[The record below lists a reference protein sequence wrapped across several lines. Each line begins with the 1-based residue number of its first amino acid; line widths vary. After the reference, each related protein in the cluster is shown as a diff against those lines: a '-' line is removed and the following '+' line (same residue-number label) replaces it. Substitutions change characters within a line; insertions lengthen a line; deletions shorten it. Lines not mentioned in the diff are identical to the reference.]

1 MALDYS
7 FINDSEPEEESS
19 LLDYSF
25 LSDEKP
31 EEQPEKKPF
40 VNDRTVVE
48 SVVDRVGDTAI
59 DLAKGTIGLGQSVVG
74 LGSLATG
81 GLLSD
86 GMRSLGYEPE
96 EASKFLSDMYS
107 DARKDEEQNIKDAKG
122 FYDTAKAIVTQP
134 GALVGKVAET
144 APMMLGSIA
153 LARSFAAKAY
163 ASAYSAS
170 IASGASATVATKV
183 ALEAS
188 VKAGTIAASTA
199 EGAQQAGNSF
209 DGYMAEGI
217 EIGRAYVASIGSGI
231 TTGLQ
236 SFFGGKLG
244 QKIGLG
250 DIEAGVSARGGI
262 VGRSV
267 KGGAQ
272 EGLLEEMP
280 QSAYEQAWDN
290 YANERPLMQDVD
302 KAAGTGLVV
311 GSAAGGAF
319 SALRKP
325 NTENQEEPEQNDQ
338 TEQPVELFT
347 PTHRAGGGQDVQTVT
362 RRGNIVPDTYIN
374 QAGEVFRDSNA
385 VEVVAP
391 DLEMDAN
398 VQAERI
404 RAEVFG
410 DTDINIDTSQ
420 VEEIDILPVAYPESE
435 DVVGEEIDILP
446 TTYPDLE
453 GVISEEI
460 DILPMPEVQGGRGI
474 VGGQIE
480 GPNVLPGTSMEPE
493 ALDVKPGGMVMG
505 EINIEDLPFQE
516 FPGTQSTPE
525 SEVENV
531 EQSGLIRSQMPS
543 EAVEQDQSI
552 LNWDTTNRSRRTDE
566 WFEGGMANTDTIEG
580 FNDAAENGGNEL
592 ESHGMGKEATL
603 TGAVEN
609 LLNLITNGT
618 DPTRGRNS
626 YGFLDTAPLTS
637 SENVG
642 AGLGTASGTSYRTGP
657 LIMVARPGERI
668 GGDMSGVGA
677 VLVNNAHPEAVTS
690 IRDSIHKIR
699 PDILVETYSEAGSVS
714 KQLTSSAETA
724 PVTAEAITA
733 TSEAITQASNEAATS
748 PANSL
753 PEPTEKQKEAGNYKK
768 ATIDASIVPWL
779 SGMDIA
785 IENPAGSKR
794 KPEWD
799 ALKNDYGYF
808 KGSDAFDGDEVDVF
822 IGPDMAT
829 KPENIFVIDQV
840 DPETGKPDEHKI
852 ILGVDNAEDAKKIYL
867 DNYEKGW
874 NGLGDIVEYQF
885 DDFKTKLKDGY
896 FKNSTPGR
904 KLFNKKPAAKTKTEE
919 TFGPKAGQEA
929 EPVKAPPGTGSERAN
944 KQSEFAKKKTKER
957 LAPDPDS
964 DDLITYIRKLGGIN
978 TDVESDVRGRLSQL
992 NDNNRTIGLPS
1003 IEQKNGKGLTL
1014 DVLGESLIEA
1024 GYLKADPNIGN
1035 GVDKDA
1041 LLELLFDAESGPVY
1055 SITGQEVAAKQEA
1068 EDLYQQ
1074 MLEEEIESDS
1084 IDFGFDASDLN
1095 DLPLETTPVNPEIS
1109 GLIEQADN
1117 INPGATFDIITQD
1130 ITDAETI
1137 LQLKQLIENPNE
1149 TEQANESTSAS
1160 AEATANVSQTES
1172 QVDDSQNPE
1181 ESPDF
1186 DLSDQVSLA
1195 QQISDAK
1202 RTKDDKRNE
1211 TSQGE
1216 PSLSQS
1222 GSDLFSNGGELEADL
1237 FSEPESKP
1245 EAVKKTPEDE
1255 KPVYEDPIMGPI
1267 DATIDKISDGGL
1279 KVDEFQSSYKML
1291 IDNEQSIKEGLSKL
1305 TKPQLI
1311 AKYNVGRYEQDKKAR
1326 VVDAAYDDLKN
1337 DFLRPTATD
1346 TGFIITSYS
1355 FDKVERQQ
1363 KELDRIMAIT
1373 QEMIDG
1379 YAEKVAK
1386 SKVDYKAKLDE
1397 SSKGMKNPETIQD
1410 YKNILNKLGTDAGV
1424 KTFSEARSL
1433 MPLDQRLKFDNL
1445 VAKESRSKRVFTKDE
1460 QRTRVNS
1467 GSQMVEGEIIE
1478 TTHTKKGHDLFVVQ
1492 LAERVDKE
1500 DFLTLK
1506 NSSKKIGGYYSSYR
1520 GNGATPGFTFTEK
1533 EQAEAFIKLAAGDTS
1548 QATEVAQDRVDSFK
1562 DDRSQSSVE
1571 RLRDMAG
1578 KLDDRG
1584 NTALN
1589 ADRKTN
1595 TSKRAGQAASAI
1607 DKAEGEI
1614 AMAETMNNIANG
1626 IENGDI
1632 QFLDQVR
1639 TKTQID
1645 MLDTF
1650 VHVGKSSEAIAI
1662 HDGDYKKQ
1670 ENMRQQPATSE
1681 TVEYIEFPTY
1691 RVWRS
1696 DLARLGRELQQL
1708 SGTKLLGNRLLK
1720 IADDSSKQYEMF
1732 AKENINK
1739 VSVFYKKDAT
1749 DAVFKTKKEADI
1761 TIQTSGFGGQAISL
1775 KVKNGKHQVVMSPSE
1790 AQRRGVWTGGTD
1802 TRVSINQD
1810 FAQEII
1816 AKVNRK
1822 QIRVP
1827 WQLENSNDKRKR
1839 LRSMNIET
1847 AAEFRSALQ
1856 EYVGLRKQQNAP
1868 DKIKEMERSMVGRQK
1883 DGLDFFPTPAFIA
1896 DEMIEAADIQ
1906 EGMTVLEPSAGMG
1919 HIAEQIRSSGVEP
1932 DVIEMSNK
1940 RVELLEA
1947 KGFNVVGRD
1956 FMEFTGTGTSVP
1968 SNMDEMKSLVT
1979 DINKSTTKLDKLNA
1993 RQSDRIK
2000 NEGRSRPRS
2009 TTYSA
2014 QSSTEAEFR
2023 DKKKKELSKLIRA
2036 AIENGGNVPDN
2047 ILDVAGPGW
2056 EYVDGKYSPLP
2067 EQFGKGKLYDRII
2080 MNPPFS
2086 DRRDSQH
2093 IKHAY
2098 DLLKPGGRLVSIAG
2112 EGVFFGNDKK
2122 AKAFRDWVDSVG
2134 GTDEKLDEGT
2144 FNDPSLP
2151 VSTGVNTRMLVID
2164 KGETMFRMEDAD
2176 PYLSMRGK
2184 DISYEVE
2191 VEETGEIYTV
2201 TSDAAETMTDIDNR
2215 ISVLE
2220 QLRDCI

>member
-86 GMRSLGYEPE
+86 GMRSLGYKPE
-96 EASKFLSDMYS
+96 ESSKFLSDMYS

-325 NTENQEEPEQNDQ
+325 NAENQEEPEQNDQ

-404 RAEVFG
+404 RSEVFDAQSDAG
-410 DTDINIDTSQ
+410 VDADVQRAITNLGEGNS
-420 VEEIDILPVAYPESE
+420 VEISVNGERVAPIEN
-435 DVVGEEIDILP
+435 P
-446 TTYPDLE
+446 N
-453 GVISEEI
+453 
-460 DILPMPEVQGGRGI
+460 RGI

-505 EINIEDLPFQE
+505 DINIEDLPFQE
-516 FPGTQSTPE
+516 LPGTQSTPE

-543 EAVEQDQSI
+543 ETVEQDQSI
-552 LNWDTTNRSRRTDE
+552 LNWDTTNRSRRTDA

-626 YGFLDTAPLTS
+626 DGFLDTAPLTS

-657 LIMVARPGERI
+657 LIIVARPGERI

-714 KQLTSSAETA
+714 KQLTSQNVPNVPNVPKRDQTSLNVPTETA
-724 PVTAEAITA
+724 PVTAEAITS

-748 PANSL
+748 PTNSL

-904 KLFNKKPAAKTKTEE
+904 KLFNKKPTAKTKTEE

-944 KQSEFAKKKTKER
+944 KQSEFAKKKSKER
-957 LAPDPDS
+957 LAPDPDN
-964 DDLITYIRKLGGIN
+964 DDLISYIRKLGGIN
-978 TDVESDVRGRLSQL
+978 TDLESDVRGRLSQL

-1003 IEQKNGKGLTL
+1003 IEQKKGKGLTL

-1084 IDFGFDASDLN
+1084 VYFGFDASDLN

-1117 INPGATFDIITQD
+1117 INPGATFDIITRD

-1172 QVDDSQNPE
+1172 QVDDSE
-1181 ESPDF
+1181 ESKQSETFGLTDE
-1186 DLSDQVSLA
+1186 VSQSQKTA
-1195 QQISDAK
+1195 DAK
-1202 RTKDDKRNE
+1202 RAKDDQRNKA
-1211 TSQGE
+1211 SQGE

-1222 GSDLFSNGGELEADL
+1222 GSDLFSNDGRLED
-1237 FSEPESKP
+1237 
-1245 EAVKKTPEDE
+1245 
-1255 KPVYEDPIMGPI
+1255 
-1267 DATIDKISDGGL
+1267 
-1279 KVDEFQSSYKML
+1279 
-1291 IDNEQSIKEGLSKL
+1291 
-1305 TKPQLI
+1305 
-1311 AKYNVGRYEQDKKAR
+1311 
-1326 VVDAAYDDLKN
+1326 
-1337 DFLRPTATD
+1337 
-1346 TGFIITSYS
+1346 
-1355 FDKVERQQ
+1355 
-1363 KELDRIMAIT
+1363 
-1373 QEMIDG
+1373 
-1379 YAEKVAK
+1379 
-1386 SKVDYKAKLDE
+1386 
-1397 SSKGMKNPETIQD
+1397 
-1410 YKNILNKLGTDAGV
+1410 
-1424 KTFSEARSL
+1424 
-1433 MPLDQRLKFDNL
+1433 
-1445 VAKESRSKRVFTKDE
+1445 
-1460 QRTRVNS
+1460 
-1467 GSQMVEGEIIE
+1467 
-1478 TTHTKKGHDLFVVQ
+1478 
-1492 LAERVDKE
+1492 
-1500 DFLTLK
+1500 
-1506 NSSKKIGGYYSSYR
+1506 
-1520 GNGATPGFTFTEK
+1520 
-1533 EQAEAFIKLAAGDTS
+1533 
-1548 QATEVAQDRVDSFK
+1548 
-1562 DDRSQSSVE
+1562 
-1571 RLRDMAG
+1571 
-1578 KLDDRG
+1578 
-1584 NTALN
+1584 
-1589 ADRKTN
+1589 
-1595 TSKRAGQAASAI
+1595 
-1607 DKAEGEI
+1607 
-1614 AMAETMNNIANG
+1614 
-1626 IENGDI
+1626 
-1632 QFLDQVR
+1632 
-1639 TKTQID
+1639 
-1645 MLDTF
+1645 
-1650 VHVGKSSEAIAI
+1650 
-1662 HDGDYKKQ
+1662 
-1670 ENMRQQPATSE
+1670 
-1681 TVEYIEFPTY
+1681 
-1691 RVWRS
+1691 
-1696 DLARLGRELQQL
+1696 
-1708 SGTKLLGNRLLK
+1708 
-1720 IADDSSKQYEMF
+1720 
-1732 AKENINK
+1732 
-1739 VSVFYKKDAT
+1739 
-1749 DAVFKTKKEADI
+1749 
-1761 TIQTSGFGGQAISL
+1761 
-1775 KVKNGKHQVVMSPSE
+1775 
-1790 AQRRGVWTGGTD
+1790 
-1802 TRVSINQD
+1802 
-1810 FAQEII
+1810 
-1816 AKVNRK
+1816 
-1822 QIRVP
+1822 
-1827 WQLENSNDKRKR
+1827 
-1839 LRSMNIET
+1839 
-1847 AAEFRSALQ
+1847 
-1856 EYVGLRKQQNAP
+1856 
-1868 DKIKEMERSMVGRQK
+1868 
-1883 DGLDFFPTPAFIA
+1883 DFF
-1896 DEMIEAADIQ
+1896 
-1906 EGMTVLEPSAGMG
+1906 S
-1919 HIAEQIRSSGVEP
+1919 
-1932 DVIEMSNK
+1932 
-1940 RVELLEA
+1940 
-1947 KGFNVVGRD
+1947 
-1956 FMEFTGTGTSVP
+1956 
-1968 SNMDEMKSLVT
+1968 
-1979 DINKSTTKLDKLNA
+1979 
-1993 RQSDRIK
+1993 
-2000 NEGRSRPRS
+2000 
-2009 TTYSA
+2009 
-2014 QSSTEAEFR
+2014 
-2023 DKKKKELSKLIRA
+2023 
-2036 AIENGGNVPDN
+2036 
-2047 ILDVAGPGW
+2047 
-2056 EYVDGKYSPLP
+2056 
-2067 EQFGKGKLYDRII
+2067 
-2080 MNPPFS
+2080 
-2086 DRRDSQH
+2086 RRD
-2093 IKHAY
+2093 
-2098 DLLKPGGRLVSIAG
+2098 D
-2112 EGVFFGNDKK
+2112 
-2122 AKAFRDWVDSVG
+2122 
-2134 GTDEKLDEGT
+2134 
-2144 FNDPSLP
+2144 
-2151 VSTGVNTRMLVID
+2151 
-2164 KGETMFRMEDAD
+2164 D

-2220 QLRDCI
+2220 KLRDCI